1 MNENWISV
9 QHNTQSLST
18 MNWTCIGL
26 LQISPPSIRVEFT
39 GFGLNSGT
47 FCTIIWHLVSWLQMT
62 PASFTYLG
70 LHEGIPYFFD
80 ARRHGDARFLFSGSG
95 MSDPDFIM
103 NHGSWIIMYTL
114 HSDFQFSNFRA

>member
-1 MNENWISV
+1 MNENWTSV

-26 LQISPPSIRVEFT
+26 LQISPPSIRVQFT
-39 GFGLNSGT
+39 DFGLNSGT
-47 FCTIIWHLVSWLQMT
+47 FCTIVWHLVSGLQMT

-80 ARRHGDARFLFSGSG
+80 ARRHGDAGFLFSGSG
-95 MSDPDFIM
+95 MSDPDFIV
-103 NHGSWIIMYTL
+103 NHGSWIIMYIL

>member
-9 QHNTQSLST
+9 QHYTQSLST
-18 MNWTCIGL
+18 LNWTYIGL
-26 LQISPPSIRVEFT
+26 LQISVPSIRVRFAD
-39 GFGLNSGT
+39 FGLNSST

-103 NHGSWIIMYTL
+103 NHGSWIIMYIL
-114 HSDFQFSNFRA
+114 HSDFQFLNF

>member
-1 MNENWISV
+1 
-9 QHNTQSLST
+9 
-18 MNWTCIGL
+18 
-26 LQISPPSIRVEFT
+26 
-39 GFGLNSGT
+39 
-47 FCTIIWHLVSWLQMT
+47 MT

-80 ARRHGDARFLFSGSG
+80 ALRHGDARFLFSGSG

-103 NHGSWIIMYTL
+103 SHGSWIIMYIL